1 MQPDLHDR
9 STDSVIAVT
18 RLTLTDFRSYQQTA
32 TDLPARPIV
41 LTGPNGA
48 GKTNLLEAVSMLS
61 PGRGLRRAKLSDM
74 TRHGGRAWAVSAE
87 TRHDQDNTTIG
98 TGLVS
103 EPGQVRERR
112 VVRIDGANA
121 GPGKL
126 AGLLPMTWLT
136 PQMDPLFSEGVSAR
150 RRFLD
155 RLVMSIDP
163 DHGTRFN
170 AYERAMRE
178 RLRLLRD
185 GQMDDAWLTALEAQ
199 MAEHGVA
206 VAAARLDWRD
216 RLATSIAKGVGPF
229 PAAELIL
236 DGVLEIDLAARPA
249 VQVEEAFAADLRRYR
264 RGDAEARRT
273 RFGPHRTDLKVRHI
287 QKDLPAGQCSTGE
300 QKALLI
306 SIILGGARLQKSE
319 RGMAPILLLDE
330 VAAHLDATRRAALFD
345 EICALQGQA
354 FLTGTDHNLFEAFGD
369 RAQYIAVEDAKLRFR
384 ASDR

>member
-1 MQPDLHDR
+1 MNEQPSDGA
-9 STDSVIAVT
+9 IAVT
-18 RLTLTDFRSYQQTA
+18 RLTLTDFRNYQRCVV
-32 TDLPARPIV
+32 DLPAAPVV

-48 GKTNLLEAVSMLS
+48 GKTNLLEAVSLLS
-61 PGRGLRRAKLSDM
+61 PGRGLRRVRLSDM
-74 TRHGGRAWAVSAE
+74 TRHGAPVWAVSAE
-87 TRHDQDNTTIG
+87 TCHDQDMTTIG
-98 TGLVS
+98 TGLVA
-103 EPGQVRERR
+103 EPGQTRERR

-121 GPGKL
+121 GPGRL

-155 RLVMSIDP
+155 RLVLAVDP

-206 VAAARLDWRD
+206 VAAARLDWRN
-216 RLATSIAKGVGPF
+216 RLATAIANGVGPF
-229 PAAELIL
+229 PAADIVL
-236 DGVLEIDLAARPA
+236 DGVLEQDLAGRPA

-264 RGDAEARRT
+264 SGDGEARRT
-273 RFGPHRTDLKVRHI
+273 RFGPHRTDLVVRHI
-287 QKDLPAGQCSTGE
+287 QKDLPAAHCSTGE

-319 RGMAPILLLDE
+319 QGLAPILLLDE

-369 RAQYIAVEDAKLRFR
+369 RAQYIAVEDAKLNFR
-384 ASDR
+384 AWDR